1 MKYYNEPIYKT
12 YKETLPEV
20 GRSKD
25 VNVPSSMYES
35 SLLRTS
41 LNIRIHAIIIKL
53 LKGGNHIQ
61 HTI

>member
-20 GRSKD
+20 ERFKD

-35 SLLRTS
+35 LLLLTS
-41 LNIRIHAIIIKL
+41 LNIRIQWSLSYWKVEIIEF
-53 LKGGNHIQ
+53 
-61 HTI
+61 TI